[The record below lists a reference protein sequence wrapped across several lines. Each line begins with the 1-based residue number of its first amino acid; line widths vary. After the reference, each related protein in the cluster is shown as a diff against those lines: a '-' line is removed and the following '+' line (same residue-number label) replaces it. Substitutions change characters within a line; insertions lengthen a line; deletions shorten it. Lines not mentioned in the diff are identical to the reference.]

1 MNLTVQPVTAETLEA
16 SWNVLTDAVA
26 WTKSQGRRQRISNIT
41 IQNYM
46 NWQSRAVNFA
56 VWREGCIAGVFS
68 LPTQSFQS
76 WPSHDTGKPVV
87 WLRAL
92 ATHPD
97 FRGIGIGRF
106 AIQCALVR
114 IGCGTNLY
122 LDCVAGFLPGYYQE
136 MGFEFLD
143 EQRTDGFKIVLMRHS
158 NNGQD

>member
-1 MNLTVQPVTAETLEA
+1 MNLTVQPVTAETFEA

-41 IQNYM
+41 RQTYM
-46 NWQSRAVNFA
+46 NWQSQAVNFS
-56 VWREGCIAGVFS
+56 VWRAECITGVFS

-76 WPSHDTGKPVV
+76 WPSHDTGKPAV

-92 ATHPD
+92 ATHSD
-97 FRGIGIGRF
+97 YRGIGIGGF
-106 AIQCALVR
+106 AIQFALFS

-122 LDCVAGFLPGYYQE
+122 LDCVAGFLPEYYQK

-143 EQRTDGFKIVLMRHS
+143 EQKTDGYEIVLMRHA
-158 NNGQD
+158 NNGQN